1 MTQNTSS
8 KFAQIAQD
16 CGSEVGTIAS
26 LAKPLSRRRGPAVP
40 NYPLIR
46 SFRAEDLAGNYEP
59 MHCDYPV
66 ALMTRRTFALAAD
79 RILQSRA
86 IAPSSL
92 DGGQS
97 YRWSSRPPC

>member
-1 MTQNTSS
+1 MTQFASS
-8 KFAQIAQD
+8 TFAQIAQD
-16 CGSEVGTIAS
+16 CMPRTNLFRVM
-26 LAKPLSRRRGPAVP
+26 PLSRRRGPAVP

-46 SFRAEDLAGNYEP
+46 SLRAEELAGNYEP

-66 ALMTRRTFALAAD
+66 ALMTRRTFALSAD
-79 RILQSRA
+79 RILQSRS

-97 YRWSSRPPC
+97 FRWSNRPPC

>member
-1 MTQNTSS
+1 M
-8 KFAQIAQD
+8 FAQIAQD
-16 CGSEVGTIAS
+16 YVPRTTDPRVAS
-26 LAKPLSRRRGPAVP
+26 LKMKGDLPVP

-46 SFRAEDLAGNYEP
+46 SLRAENLAGNYEP

-66 ALMTRRTFALAAD
+66 ALMTRRTFALSAD

-86 IAPSSL
+86 NSPSPI

-97 YRWSSRPPC
+97 FRWSSRPPC

>member
-1 MTQNTSS
+1 M
-8 KFAQIAQD
+8 
-16 CGSEVGTIAS
+16 
-26 LAKPLSRRRGPAVP
+26 P

-66 ALMTRRTFALAAD
+66 ALMTRRTFALSAD
-79 RILQSRA
+79 RIVQSRA
-86 IAPSSL
+86 NAPTSL

-97 YRWSSRPPC
+97 FRWANRPPC